1 MQCADPAAA
10 VKGPEGEGK
19 AEPAAAGKSG
29 GRGAKGWQYRWARRA
44 GGCEAAAVCGARG
57 GAGALRG
64 DCSGWGGGGCGLPL
78 CLFPTL
84 PFGCGGGIGGSVE
97 AVGVLLR

>member
-44 GGCEAAAVCGARG
+44 GGCEAAAACGARG

-64 DCSGWGGGGCGLPL
+64 DCSGWGGGLRAAAL
-78 CLFPTL
+78 
-84 PFGCGGGIGGSVE
+84 SVPYV
-97 AVGVLLR
+97 AFRLWRWDRW

>member
-29 GRGAKGWQYRWARRA
+29 GRGAKGWQYSDHM
-44 GGCEAAAVCGARG
+44 ENICGYLMKYTNLVTGWQYRFF
-57 GAGALRG
+57 
-64 DCSGWGGGGCGLPL
+64 CSKQ
-78 CLFPTL
+78 
-84 PFGCGGGIGGSVE
+84 
-97 AVGVLLR
+97 

>member
-44 GGCEAAAVCGARG
+44 GGCEAAAACGARG

-64 DCSGWGGGGCGLPL
+64 DCSGWGGGAAGCRSVCSLR
-78 CLFPTL
+78 CL
-84 PFGCGGGIGGSVE
+84 SAV
-97 AVGVLLR
+97 AVG